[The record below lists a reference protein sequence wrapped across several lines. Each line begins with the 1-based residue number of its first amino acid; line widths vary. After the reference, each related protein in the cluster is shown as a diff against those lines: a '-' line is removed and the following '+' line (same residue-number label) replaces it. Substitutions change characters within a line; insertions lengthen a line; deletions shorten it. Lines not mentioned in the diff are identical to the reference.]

1 MANAAGTQLQQLVS
15 AEQMTVDSA
24 TLSRTVAI
32 RPTAGRFSTDSRPMF
47 GLPSALTPGSIT
59 MKKTWFQRIAATALV
74 SACALLPLS
83 ASAGTTIDAIKA
95 KGALRCGVNTG
106 LLGFSAPDSTGH
118 WNGLDADFCRAVA
131 TVILGDPNKVQFV
144 PTNAQNRFTALQS
157 GEVDML
163 ARNTTWTSSRDAT
176 MGSVFAGTL
185 FYDGQGFM
193 VKKSSKITKASQLNG
208 ATVCVQPGTT
218 TELNLSDYFRVKKM
232 TFKPVVIAEL
242 NQVEQAFFAGRC
254 DVYTTDKSGLAA
266 TRLKAPNKDDY
277 VILPEAISKE
287 PLGPM
292 IRRGDWE
299 FFNTVRWTLF
309 GLIEAE
315 EYGVTSANVDKLKT
329 DSKDPPIMR
338 LVGTS
343 GDVGKGM
350 GFDNDW
356 LVRVIKAVGNYGEMF
371 NRNISPL
378 GLDRDQNALWK
389 DDGLMYAP
397 PIR

>member
-1 MANAAGTQLQQLVS
+1 MNRTWLRSLVLAS
-15 AEQMTVDSA
+15 ALAV
-24 TLSRTVAI
+24 
-32 RPTAGRFSTDSRPMF
+32 P
-47 GLPSALTPGSIT
+47 ALTP
-59 MKKTWFQRIAATALV
+59 
-74 SACALLPLS
+74 LP
-83 ASAGTTIDAIKA
+83 ASAGTTLDAIKQR
-95 KGALRCGVNTG
+95 GQLRCGVNTG
-106 LLGFSAPDSTGH
+106 LLGFSAPDAQGK
-118 WNGLDADFCRAVA
+118 WAGLDVDFCRAVA
-131 TVILGDPNKVQFV
+131 AVVLGDANKVQYV
-144 PTNAQNRFTALQS
+144 PTNAQNRFTTLQS

-193 VKKSSKITKASQLNG
+193 VKKASKITKAAQLNG
-208 ATVCVQPGTT
+208 ATICVQPGTT
-218 TELNLSDYFRVKKM
+218 TELNLTDYFRSKKM
-232 TFKPVVIAEL
+232 SFKPVVIAEL
-242 NQVEQAFFAGRC
+242 NQIEQAFFSGRC
-254 DVYTTDKSGLAA
+254 DVYTTDRSGLAA
-266 TRLKAPNKDDY
+266 SRLKAPNKDDY
-277 VILPEAISKE
+277 LILPEAISKE

-315 EYGVTSANVDKLKT
+315 EYGVTSANVDKLKAE
-329 DSKDPPIMR
+329 SKEPPIQR
-338 LVGTS
+338 IVGTS

-356 LVRVIKAVGNYGEMF
+356 LVRVIKSVGNYGEIYS
-371 NRNISPL
+371 RNIGPL
-378 GLDRDQNALWK
+378 GLERDQNALWK